1 MISDTTKEA
10 IKKLPVIL
18 SIKEVADFFSV
29 AYLTVYRLVR
39 KKQLTAYK
47 TDEGNWCISRS
58 DFIKYCSKNCN
69 L

>member
-1 MISDTTKEA
+1 MKQA

-18 SIKEVADFFSV
+18 SIQEIADFFSV

-39 KKQLTAYK
+39 RNEIFAYK
-47 TDEGNWCISRS
+47 DDEGNWCIYQR
-58 DFIKYCSKNCN
+58 DLFKYISKNCN